1 LVLLHMGFSL
11 PGAIARPAVRSYRTI
26 SPLLTSEPASG
37 IFSVALIRSVRFERK
52 PPAVSRHA
60 AL

>member
-1 LVLLHMGFSL
+1 MGFSL
-11 PGAIARPAVRSYRTI
+11 PGAITRPAVRSYRTI
-26 SPLLTSEPASG
+26 SPLLTGRPASG